1 MENVKDNEMVD
12 YLKYFTLIYQNI
24 LVNDKLLIEMKL
36 PEFFIDFDQWVEKD
50 DGTGFAHIWI
60 QPKEKLI
67 YFPTYSPFNE
77 VEVKGLQMKIIT
89 KVLDDKMN
97 GKLIR
102 FEVFTF
108 FNPEKWRGRNELN
121 MHPSNKVVITG
132 CNRTVLEE
140 DEMFSTYLVKY
151 IEQNIVEFIVNSA
164 KFYTL
169 RNR

>member
-1 MENVKDNEMVD
+1 MHFVEDNQMVD
-12 YLKYFTLIYQNI
+12 YLKYFKLLYQNL
-24 LVNDKLLIEMKL
+24 LVNDKLLLEMKL
-36 PEFFIDFDQWVEKD
+36 PEFFIDFDMWKEQD

-67 YFPTYSPFNE
+67 YFPTYSHFNE

-121 MHPSNKVVITG
+121 MQQPNKVVVTG

-140 DEMFSTYLVKY
+140 DKMLSTYLVKY
-151 IEQNIVEFIVNSA
+151 IEQNMVEFIVNSA

>member
-1 MENVKDNEMVD
+1 MQYIEDNETVD
-12 YLKYFTLIYQNI
+12 YLKYFELLYQNL
-24 LVNDKLLIEMKL
+24 LVNDKLQLEMNL
-36 PEFFIDFDQWVEKD
+36 LEFFIDFDMWKEKD

-77 VEVKGLQMKIIT
+77 VEVKGLQIKIIT
-89 KVLDDKMN
+89 KVLDDKLN

-121 MHPSNKVVITG
+121 MDPSNKVVITG

-140 DEMFSTYLVKY
+140 DKMLSTYLVKY
-151 IEQNIVEFIVNSA
+151 VEQNMVEFIVNSA

>member
-12 YLKYFTLIYQNI
+12 YLKYFKLLYQNL

-36 PEFFIDFDQWVEKD
+36 PEFFIDFDVWKEKD
-50 DGTGFAHIWI
+50 DGTGFTNIWI

-67 YFPTYSPFNE
+67 YYPTYSPFKE

-102 FEVFTF
+102 FEVSTF
-108 FNPEKWRGRNELN
+108 FNPERWRGRNELN
-121 MHPSNKVVITG
+121 MHQSNKVVITG

-140 DEMFSTYLVKY
+140 DKMFSTYLVKY
-151 IEQNIVEFIVNSA
+151 IEQNMVEFIVNSA
-164 KFYTL
+164 RFYTL